1 MTPEEQR
8 QLSILCK
15 SIQNECDPKGLSVL
29 IEELNK
35 LLDAARKPRL
45 PHHEH
50 PEMAGE

>member
-8 QLSILCK
+8 QLSILC

-50 PEMAGE
+50 SEMAGE